1 MNIDNLIN
9 NILDSYNKYGLINRS
24 DEENFPNRQNVV
36 KILQDLEFLIFPGFK
51 YAEET
56 LQIAYD
62 KFLNDDNFTR
72 IMSEEFSDIIDEAY
86 EYVKEK
92 YRENKKEKIMPP
104 KEKYPDR

>member
-51 YAEET
+51 YGT
-56 LQIAYD
+56 INKRNSKSINL
-62 KFLNDDNFTR
+62 
-72 IMSEEFSDIIDEAY
+72 
-86 EYVKEK
+86 
-92 YRENKKEKIMPP
+92 YRTAIYARSKNTG
-104 KEKYPDR
+104 

>member
-1 MNIDNLIN
+1 MNSYSEYEITNALNNLDYEKLVKTM
-9 NILDSYNKYGLINRS
+9 ILYEKSDDFKYG
-24 DEENFPNRQNVV
+24 
-36 KILQDLEFLIFPGFK
+36 GFK

-92 YRENKKEKIMPP
+92 NKEKQKEKIIPL